1 VLCARVIFRGHWN
14 RPPNI
19 PLRSPGRSCR
29 ETMVNE
35 RSAADPEEARG
46 TGLANDFVHSFTNDV
61 W

>member
-1 VLCARVIFRGHWN
+1 MRTRNFRGHWN
-14 RPPNI
+14 RLPNI

-35 RSAADPEEARG
+35 RCAADRRRG
-46 TGLANDFVHSFTNDV
+46 PDTGLANDFVHSFTNDV